1 MEPVALGFF
10 AALAMGLVYGAGACN
25 VACLPYL
32 GPVFLHESS
41 GWHTVVPFSLGRL
54 CGYAVLGGVA
64 GAAGNAATQLAD
76 SSVAAWLLGG
86 ATVLAGVSLM
96 RRKRGCNVRPSGEH
110 VMRRAVQPLPFSL
123 FAMGAGMALNPCL
136 PLGTVLLA
144 AAATAEAG
152 AGASLGLAFGLG
164 AVVVPAIL
172 FGALVARFG
181 VQVRAH
187 VAHWRGRLETGAG
200 LSLIA
205 LGTVTLLG
213 WIKP

>member
-10 AALAMGLVYGAGACN
+10 AALTMGLVYGAGACN

-32 GPVFLHESS
+32 GPVFLHEGS
-41 GWHTVVPFSLGRL
+41 GWRTVVPFSLGRL
-54 CGYAVLGGVA
+54 LGYASLGAVA
-64 GAAGNAATQLAD
+64 GVAGNAATRLVD
-76 SSVAAWLLGG
+76 SSLAAWLLGG
-86 ATVLAGVSLM
+86 ATVLAGLSLV
-96 RRKRGCNVRPSGEH
+96 RGKQGCKVKSSDQS
-110 VMRRAVQPLPFSL
+110 VMRRAVRPLPYAL
-123 FAMGAGMALNPCL
+123 FAMGAGMAFNPCL

-152 AGASLGLAFGLG
+152 AGAALGLAFGLG
-164 AVVVPAIL
+164 AVVVPAIV

-181 VQVRAH
+181 AQVRAH

-200 LSLIA
+200 VSLIA